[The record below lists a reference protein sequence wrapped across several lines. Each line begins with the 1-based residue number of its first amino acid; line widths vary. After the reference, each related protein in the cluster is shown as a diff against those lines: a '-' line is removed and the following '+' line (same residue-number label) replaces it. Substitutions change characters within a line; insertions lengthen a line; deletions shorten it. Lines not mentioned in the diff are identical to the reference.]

1 MKNWPQSN
9 AKPYTPETWDKDP
22 SKWEKWNRPRI
33 EATLEALAA
42 EAATLPIV
50 EQSFDNVQKQLAE
63 LQLDYERV
71 LHELKAAA
79 KEVASLTASRAAAVN
94 LLEMEQEAHLMARID
109 LGSTTAAL
117 HKTEAAL
124 VTAEEQTAVLEA
136 AQQALAASLWNLR
149 EAVLMQGSGVDP
161 VSLVKDRVYEAGEV
175 LKAHR
180 PKRK

>member
-79 KEVASLTASRAAAVN
+79 KEVASLAASKAAAVN
-94 LLEMEQEAHLMARID
+94 LLEMEQQAHQE
-109 LGSTTAAL
+109 TAAKYRITADTMGRSLVINNEL
-117 HKTEAAL
+117 HTRIAAL
-124 VTAEEQTAVLEA
+124 EA
-136 AQQALAASLWNLR
+136 SQQALAASLWNLR
-149 EAVLMQGSGVDP
+149 EAVLMQAPNPDSV
-161 VSLVKDRVYEAGEV
+161 VLANRAHEAGEV
-175 LKAHR
+175 LKVHR